1 MLYNSGPSV
10 EDGGSSV
17 RGAGQG
23 NVASTTGLVLP
34 TTTPDANCS
43 GAGSSFL
50 NPQQYPTS
58 YSSSL
63 GGVGAT
69 SGGLGSSSAS
79 ASSSA
84 AQHRAQHA
92 LGQYCQPG
100 THQQH
105 YPAGQGL
112 QTQGYQPQPH
122 VTVSYAGAYS
132 PSVGVGGGVGEG
144 PLHPAQN
151 PHWTHR
157 HGHHHHPSSAAA
169 SAKQHHSWMANYHG
183 FVTPIRSVLTRCL
196 CSYLL
201 HKVVSPKA

>member
-23 NVASTTGLVLP
+23 NVAGTTGLVLP
-34 TTTPDANCS
+34 TTTSDANCS

-50 NPQQYPTS
+50 NPQQYLTS

-79 ASSSA
+79 ASSSV
-84 AQHRAQHA
+84 AQHA

-132 PSVGVGGGVGEG
+132 PSVGVGGGVGGVVVPGGKG

-157 HGHHHHPSSAAA
+157 HGHHHHPSSTAA

-183 FVTPIRSVLTRCL
+183 FVTPIR
-196 CSYLL
+196 
-201 HKVVSPKA
+201 